1 MPELQKL
8 NPNGFKDA
16 SDLTENEFIIKL
28 VCFFRFTLVAIS
40 VIRHSYNCH
49 LQVTELSTKVTM
61 DLTKPEKRR
70 KTFEQERKLLII
82 YDDRIYDEP
91 PHSPISEALK
101 FRQISGMTFTFLQFS
116 QFNNSA
122 DLKEHENNTVLLRV
136 PEEKLTDWVLKL
148 VFSTTKHGGK
158 VVAACIEKSVD
169 DVVFNLKLAGFVNV
183 EVKTTSSGTNV
194 FGFKPTYEIG
204 ICTGLRKRKHRD
216 LINLANQEFD
226 QVSDPDDLLDEK
238 DFKKPESAAL
248 RRCLT
253 LTLCSG

>member
-1 MPELQKL
+1 
-8 NPNGFKDA
+8 
-16 SDLTENEFIIKL
+16 
-28 VCFFRFTLVAIS
+28 
-40 VIRHSYNCH
+40 
-49 LQVTELSTKVTM
+49 M

-101 FRQISGMTFTFLQFS
+101 FRQISV
-116 QFNNSA
+116 
-122 DLKEHENNTVLLRV
+122 LKKHENNTVLLRV

-148 VFSTTKHGGK
+148 VFSTTKLGGK

-216 LINLANQEFD
+216 WINLANQEFD

-248 RRCLT
+248 QCGTTEKRKGWKRYVYGPAGEVTKEGQTSPLVT
-253 LTLCSG
+253 RSLCGNFMVERDYWRDEPPPAHMGNT